1 MLFQYISCYGLS
13 CSSFLK
19 SSKSIVFQ
27 YVSCYGLSTRDVSI
41 NGWIIGFQYIS
52 CYGLSAQNDGQAV
65 QFMYFNTSHV
75 TVYQIY
81 RIPFPVLKDIS
92 IHLMLRFIVK
102 KTVEGAEKPHFNTS
116 HVTVYLNSIINSK
129 HTCHHFNTS
138 HVTVYLRTRCS
149 PFFAQLN
156 FNTSHV
162 TVYRKLF
169 VAVKVWYPNFN
180 TSHVTVYHQQSIF
193 PVSRLAISIHL
204 MLRFICF
211 GLTIAN
217 SLS

>member
-27 YVSCYGLSTRDVSI
+27 YISCYGLSTRDVSI

-138 HVTVYLRTRCS
+138 HVTVYPEKLHHTRS
-149 PFFAQLN
+149 DQAH

-162 TVYRKLF
+162 TVYPLRILGLSLF
-169 VAVKVWYPNFN
+169 NRHFN
-180 TSHVTVYHQQSIF
+180 TSHVTVYLLRSYNRKLSIM
-193 PVSRLAISIHL
+193 ISIHL
-204 MLRFICF
+204 MLRFII
-211 GLTIAN
+211 TIMRHFN
-217 SLS
+217 